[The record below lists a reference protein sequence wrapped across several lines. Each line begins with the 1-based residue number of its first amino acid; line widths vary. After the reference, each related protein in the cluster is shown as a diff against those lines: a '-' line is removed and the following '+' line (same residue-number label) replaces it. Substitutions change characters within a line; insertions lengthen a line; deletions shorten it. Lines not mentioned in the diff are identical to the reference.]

1 MNEIFCEWL
10 WRCGSGASCPRW
22 KRSIVTDRQL
32 GWAPTAYRLN
42 PTTPARLQP
51 PLIGFPVA
59 QVLVLLRFNESRL
72 IGTDATPKWVNTWA
86 HPSTFSPLCSTLKSS
101 HRRQPPTRYRWNRK
115 QSNQRPIV
123 STILHVRSSVPL
135 TALLYS
141 CQIENVI
148 QPGTHTFWN
157 ETPELFVTPK
167 FTPHHVLDP
176 RRCCFIKLI

>member
-1 MNEIFCEWL
+1 MFCEWL
-10 WRCGSGASCPRW
+10 WRCGSDASCPRW

-32 GWAPTAYRLN
+32 GRASTAYRLN

-86 HPSTFSPLCSTLKSS
+86 HPSTFSPLCSTLKYLRPTGRNRPPVIAETESNRTS
-101 HRRQPPTRYRWNRK
+101 DQLSPRFFTSARLSLRRHYCTAA
-115 QSNQRPIV
+115 
-123 STILHVRSSVPL
+123 RSKM
-135 TALLYS
+135 LYS
-141 CQIENVI
+141 Q
-148 QPGTHTFWN
+148 
-157 ETPELFVTPK
+157 ELIHSEMRLPSSLSRQSL
-167 FTPHHVLDP
+167 HDIILDP